1 MKYGVIVYQGTQ
13 NIGDDIQSYA
23 AARLL
28 PHVDYYIEREQ
39 MDVFCPK
46 ENEPV
51 HVIMNGWF
59 MYNKLAWPVSPCIN
73 PLYIS
78 MHFRVNDE
86 LEVGGDFLD
95 GLGGEDFKSHEPIG
109 CRDLETKQLLEKHG
123 ISAWLSGCLT
133 LTLEPVGGI
142 QKEDYICLTDV
153 SKETECY
160 LREKYPSTTFYRMS
174 HVGDNV
180 ISPQD
185 SWQDRFENVEKL
197 LITYQ
202 NAKAVITTRLHCAMP
217 CLALGTP
224 VLLLSDD
231 QIQEQGR
238 FDGLVTLTHH
248 CTTQELLKGESGF
261 DLAQPPANPSDY
273 LEKRENLRRVVAQ
286 FLQKC
291 DSDQDNLKKR
301 FESYNGDWVRRAQ
314 WKNEQIVLLQK
325 KAISRWNQTHEE
337 MEHLE
342 EGRRWLEGQYQAQ
355 KNQLDTLY
363 HELAEQ
369 KRWSIELEQGKDWL
383 ESQCRSQSDQLD
395 KLDNALA
402 EQKHWSRQLENDKNW
417 LESQWKASE
426 KKYANLAV
434 QYEKIP
440 SWIRAVFNK
449 KDKA

>member
-1 MKYGVIVYQGTQ
+1 MKYGVIVYQEAQ

-39 MDVFCPK
+39 LDVFRPK
-46 ENEPV
+46 EDEPV

-73 PLYIS
+73 PLYLS
-78 MHFRVNDE
+78 MHFWEKDA
-86 LEVGGDFLD
+86 LEIHGDFLD
-95 GLGGEDFKSHEPIG
+95 GLGGEDLKAHEPIG
-109 CRDLETKQLLEKHG
+109 CRDSETKQLLEQHG

-133 LTLEPVGGI
+133 LTLDPVGPV
-142 QKEDYICLTDV
+142 QKENYICLTDV
-153 SKETECY
+153 SEEVERY
-160 LREKYPSTTFYRMS
+160 LRKNYPQTVFRCIGHEAEGMVSPK
-174 HVGDNV
+174 DN
-180 ISPQD
+180 
-185 SWQDRFENVEKL
+185 WQKRFENVENL
-197 LITYQ
+197 LRTYQ
-202 NAKAVITTRLHCAMP
+202 NAKAVITTRLHCALP
-217 CLALGTP
+217 CLALETP
-224 VLLLSDD
+224 VLLLSDE
-231 QIQEQGR
+231 QIPEPGR
-238 FDGLVTLTHH
+238 FDGLATFTHH

-273 LEKRENLRRVVAQ
+273 LEKRENLLRVVAQ

-291 DSDQDNLKKR
+291 DSDQDILKKR
-301 FESYNGDWVRRAQ
+301 FESFNGDWVRRAQ
-314 WKNEQIVLLQK
+314 WKNEQIVSLQQ

-402 EQKHWSRQLENDKNW
+402 EQKHWSQQLEKDKNW
-417 LESQWKASE
+417 LENQWTSSE
-426 KKYANLAV
+426 KKYANLLV
-434 QYEKIP
+434 QYERIP
-440 SWIRAVFNK
+440 SWIRAIFK
-449 KDKA
+449 KR